1 MPQVPS
7 LRHSRL
13 GVDYDLD
20 PDRRTHF
27 PELTGRGSRHRRWY
41 HWTENGY
48 CIVWSRLGSEVTNV
62 KFFKSR
68 RPKQGLKFKLK
79 TKVLFAEK
87 KDKKVVATVE
97 AARVGKQGTV
107 RGFISLFPAGS

>member
-1 MPQVPS
+1 M
-7 LRHSRL
+7 
-13 GVDYDLD
+13 
-20 PDRRTHF
+20 
-27 PELTGRGSRHRRWY
+27 
-41 HWTENGY
+41 
-48 CIVWSRLGSEVTNV
+48 
-62 KFFKSR
+62 
-68 RPKQGLKFKLK
+68 K